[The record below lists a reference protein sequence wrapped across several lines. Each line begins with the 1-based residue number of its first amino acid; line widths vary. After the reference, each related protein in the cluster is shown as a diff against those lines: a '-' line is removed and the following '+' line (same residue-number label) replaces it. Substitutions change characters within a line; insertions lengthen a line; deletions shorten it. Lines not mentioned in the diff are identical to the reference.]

1 MAKIKA
7 IDPQV
12 KGMKLCVP
20 VDGIISIDAEGIA
33 VVSDKAAKI
42 LIEGTNDWKMADEG
56 KDAGTDDKSV
66 EKAKK
71 TAEKAPATE
80 SKENEDAEA
89 DEVVE
94 GIKKMNLEELVAMA
108 EEAGY
113 DKAEWEKFASK
124 TGKTGIKLMSAYL
137 IKKYNAEKTAE

>member
-7 IDPQV
+7 IDSQV

-56 KDAGTDDKSV
+56 KDAGTDDKSG

-71 TAEKAPATE
+71 TAEKSPATE

-113 DKAEWEKFASK
+113 DKAEWKKFANK